1 MAMANVALSAA
12 NAVASAN
19 AKAETGA
26 NAHAAAP
33 RKVLATAIA
42 IKNQSNLR
50 ILISGSTGLVGSALV
65 PFLQSSGHQVKRLN
79 RNTYV
84 GLEGFDAV
92 IHLSGRNIATRWT
105 KQVKEEIVSSR
116 VDTTR
121 HLAEALSKLPTPPKV
136 FICASAVGFY
146 GDRKDEILT
155 EKSSAG
161 KGFLAEVC
169 KEWESALL
177 PAKMRGIRCVSTRF
191 GAILSKNSKVIAP
204 FRLGLG
210 AIFGSGEQVMSW
222 IAIEDVIGAINHVLV
237 GDTLEGPINFTS
249 PNPETNRSFSEKL
262 AKALHRPLLFRIGE
276 RPTQWLLGEMGRE
289 VLLASQ
295 RVMPEKLIDSGYQF
309 IYPKLEEFLSRS
321 FS

>member
-1 MAMANVALSAA
+1 MAK
-12 NAVASAN
+12 

-33 RKVLATAIA
+33 IKVLATAIA
-42 IKNQSNLR
+42 INKLQ
-50 ILISGSTGLVGSALV
+50 ILVSGSTGLVGSALV
-65 PFLQSSGHQVKRLN
+65 PFLESSGHQVRRLA
-79 RNTYV
+79 RNCYD
-84 GLEGFDAV
+84 GLEGCDAV
-92 IHLSGRNIATRWT
+92 IHLSGRSIATRWT
-105 KQVKEEIVSSR
+105 KQIKEEIISSR

-121 HLAEALSKLPTPPKV
+121 HLAETLSKLPTPPKV
-136 FICASAVGFY
+136 LICASAVGFY

-177 PAKMRGIRCVSTRF
+177 PAKMRGIRCASTRF
-191 GAILSKNSKVIAP
+191 GTILSKNAKVITP
-204 FRLGLG
+204 FRFGLG

-222 IAIEDVIGAINHVLV
+222 IAIEDVIGAIEHVLSD
-237 GDTLEGPINFTS
+237 DTLEGPINFTS
-249 PNPETNRSFSEKL
+249 PNPETNRNFSEKL

-276 RPTQWLLGEMGRE
+276 RPVEWLLGEMGRE
-289 VLLASQ
+289 VLLGSQ
-295 RVMPEKLIDSGYQF
+295 RVMPEKLIHSGYQF
-309 IYPKLEEFLSRS
+309 IYPTLEQFLSRS